1 MQSTRRAVLVG
12 LIALILPAAMAQTLT
27 MVTFADPADDASTP
41 LFTFDGA
48 QFQGGWTGLNLNL
61 LTPGLPLTGDIPD
74 ATFTM
79 TTLSATQIVPGYYS
93 LSGGTIE
100 FFDASSVLVFRIT
113 FQSASLAPDI
123 GFGASDLALQNV
135 VFYDPAQP
143 TQPFGQDRF
152 AFSFANDAQVGDLST
167 WTASFTSSAIP
178 EPASMVLL
186 VAGGL
191 LISLRRREA

>member
-1 MQSTRRAVLVG
+1 MRES
-12 LIALILPAAMAQTLT
+12 
-27 MVTFADPADDASTP
+27 D
-41 LFTFDGA
+41 
-48 QFQGGWTGLNLNL
+48 W
-61 LTPGLPLTGDIPD
+61 
-74 ATFTM
+74 
-79 TTLSATQIVPGYYS
+79 
-93 LSGGTIE
+93 
-100 FFDASSVLVFRIT
+100 SSDVCSSDLVFRIT